1 MTRSA
6 STPRLRLTLLY
17 FVALLVATA
26 LCAPRHPPGA
36 LLQAAA
42 LLLVAGACLGRI
54 WCSVFIAGRKDAA
67 IVTHGPYALCRH
79 PLYSLSFV
87 GGIGLALATGSFTL
101 VAATAIVLAAGVGM
115 RLGFA
120 LLFTGGLTRADS
132 MRQAGRAA
140 MPAMG
145 VTMILFL
152 LAALIEGYISP
163 SAMPY
168 EVKALFGVASSLVL
182 MIYFV
187 VLGAIGKSMMADEI
201 VD

>member
-101 VAATAIVLAAGVGM
+101 VAATAIVLAALFGSAA
-115 RLGFA
+115 RREERWLGERHP
-120 LLFTGGLTRADS
+120 GEYTRY
-132 MRQAGRAA
+132 AA
-140 MPAMG
+140 STPRWWPAFSRWSMPAETL
-145 VTMILFL
+145 VYPPILWKAFVDAGSFFL
-152 LAALIEGYISP
+152 LYA
-163 SAMPY
+163 
-168 EVKALFGVASSLVL
+168 LVL
-182 MIYFV
+182 AAGALQGSG
-187 VLGAIGKSMMADEI
+187 VLPRLA
-201 VD
+201 VLP